1 MTQVSNKSIEKAIEH
16 VDNLDDDALEAL
28 SERYA
33 LAQPD
38 LLDYV
43 MSAPTEY
50 ENDELEGLLIYYF
63 CLIMYSFEVQD
74 IALNVVSD
82 DDIDAMQESYFEMLD
97 SYFESEDEEEIES
110 FCDQPDL
117 AQFMAVEVSTD
128 DEDGTTLS
136 EETASQLFIVT
147 IGMISLM
154 NKAIK
159 ASKDYNFTNGNV
171 LL

>member
-43 MSAPTEY
+43 MSAPAEY

-97 SYFESEDEEEIES
+97 SYFETEDEEEIES

-128 DEDGTTLS
+128 DEDGTSLS

-147 IGMISLM
+147 IGMISLI

-159 ASKDYNFTNGNV
+159 A
-171 LL
+171 

>member
-1 MTQVSNKSIEKAIEH
+1 MYYLKENSTFVKIIIMGQVNTNSIDKAIEH

-33 LAQPD
+33 LAQPE

-43 MSAPTEY
+43 MLAPTEY
-50 ENDELEGLLIYYF
+50 ENEELEGLLIYYF
-63 CLIMYSFEVQD
+63 CLIMYSFEVQK
-74 IALNVVSD
+74 IPLNVVSD

-117 AQFMAVEVSTD
+117 AQFMAVEV
-128 DEDGTTLS
+128 
-136 EETASQLFIVT
+136 
-147 IGMISLM
+147 
-154 NKAIK
+154 
-159 ASKDYNFTNGNV
+159 
-171 LL
+171 

>member
-1 MTQVSNKSIEKAIEH
+1 VLIFNFVKKNNNAMTQVSNKSIEKAIEH

-43 MSAPTEY
+43 MSAPAEY

-97 SYFESEDEEEIES
+97 SYFETEDEEEIES

-128 DEDGTTLS
+128 DEDGTSLS

-147 IGMISLM
+147 IGMISLI

-159 ASKDYNFTNGNV
+159 A
-171 LL
+171 

>member
-1 MTQVSNKSIEKAIEH
+1 MSQVTIKSIEKAIDH
-16 VDNLDDDALEAL
+16 VDHLDDDALEAL

-97 SYFESEDEEEIES
+97 SYFETEDEEEIES

-128 DEDGTTLS
+128 DEDGTSLS

-147 IGMISLM
+147 IGMISLI

-159 ASKDYNFTNGNV
+159 A
-171 LL
+171 

>member
-74 IALNVVSD
+74 IALNVISD

-128 DEDGTTLS
+128 DEDGTSLS

-147 IGMISLM
+147 IGMISLI

-159 ASKDYNFTNGNV
+159 A
-171 LL
+171 

>member
-1 MTQVSNKSIEKAIEH
+1 MSQVSNKSIEKAIEY
-16 VDNLDDDALEAL
+16 VDHLDDDALEAL

-128 DEDGTTLS
+128 DEDGSSLS

-147 IGMISLM
+147 IGMISLI

-159 ASKDYNFTNGNV
+159 A
-171 LL
+171 